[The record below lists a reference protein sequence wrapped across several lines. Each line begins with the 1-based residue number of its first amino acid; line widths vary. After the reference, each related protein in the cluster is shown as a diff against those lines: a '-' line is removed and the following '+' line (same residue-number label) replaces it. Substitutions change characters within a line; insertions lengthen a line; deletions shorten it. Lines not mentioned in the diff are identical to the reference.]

1 MWILL
6 IHIYTNLFILK
17 LINILYFVL
26 IDVYFVCYVKIKL
39 SIEPVKLNCYLGKV
53 LFYRQLEHGCKFSRV
68 IIWAK
73 R

>member
-53 LFYRQLEHGCKFSRV
+53 LLYL
-68 IIWAK
+68 
-73 R
+73 